1 MDSSD
6 RPVDILLT
14 QKFLPEPGGSIRW
27 MYEVYRRWPRPI
39 EVITHDYYNDPPNT
53 PEFPEVPAPPNGQDH
68 VTDPNLILD
77 RRPIFINDWGMENP
91 RRVMRYARMTAA
103 INERFRKHKRL
114 RVHCTHA
121 VPEVVSLIPLRWRYG
136 NRLKIICYAHGEEV
150 TACCSSR
157 QLRFLM
163 HRGNA
168 IVDRMLANSRYTAS
182 VLADHINPDKVRVV
196 NPGVEFSEF
205 ENAQEV
211 GAQWRASHDLN
222 DNLIVLTLGRLD
234 PRKNHAAVVEAV
246 ARLAPKFP
254 QLIYVLA
261 GQGREMEQL
270 KTQAAQLGIE
280 DRIIFTGTVDTQTKL
295 ALYGACD
302 VFAMPAIQD
311 GTDVE
316 GFGMVFLEAGACGKP
331 TIAGSTGGQ
340 AEAVIDEKTGLIVD
354 GTDHSAVTASLE
366 RLLSDKDLRLRLG
379 NAGREHAQTFD
390 WQHVVQRTI
399 ELVEEIK

>member
-1 MDSSD
+1 LNPSD
-6 RPVDILLT
+6 PPVDILLS

-39 EVITHDYYNDPPNT
+39 EVITHDYYADPPNT
-53 PEFPEVPAPPNGQDH
+53 PEFPEVPSPPNGQDH
-68 VTDPNLILD
+68 VTDTNLILD

-103 INERFRKHKRL
+103 VNERFRKYKRL

-182 VLADHINPDKVRVV
+182 VLADHINPDKVHVV

-205 ENAQEV
+205 ENAQQA
-211 GAQWRASHDLN
+211 GAQWRASHGLTHK
-222 DNLIVLTLGRLD
+222 LIVLTLGRLD
-234 PRKNHAAVVEAV
+234 PRKNHTAVLEAT

-254 QLIYVLA
+254 DLVYVLA

-270 KTQAAQLGIE
+270 RTQAAQLGVK
-280 DRIIFTGTVDTQTKL
+280 DRVIFTGSVDAATRL
-295 ALYGACD
+295 ALYGGCD

-340 AEAVIDEKTGLIVD
+340 SDAVIDEKTGLIVD
-354 GTDHSAVTASLE
+354 GTDRSAVVTALD

-379 NAGREHAQTFD
+379 KAGRDNALNFD
-390 WQHVVQRTI
+390 WKHVVQRTI
-399 ELVEEIK
+399 KLVEEIQ